1 MSTERIKLFE
11 ADIDVDGIIK
21 KSVDLK
27 KEIYSLKLEQQK
39 LKSTVGETSEEFIKT
54 EARLKKVSAEYR
66 LNQRQVENLTETN
79 GKLLSVEQK
88 LTLALNKEVLSIDA
102 ANKNNKELK
111 KIRNQVN
118 IETEEGQ
125 RAIAEI
131 NEKLNRNTDIIK
143 GNVSALEE
151 QKIGIGGYKD
161 AIKEALDE
169 TNIFKDGLTGVTNN
183 ILVLSERSKEAG
195 GSGAFLKNSLK
206 SAGQGLVSLTK
217 AAIGFIATPLGA
229 TLAILVGAFALIKSA
244 MNRSEESTNKIKR
257 AFSAFQGISNAL
269 FKILQPLG
277 EFLIDGIVKGFELA
291 EKAIYKG
298 IEVISSGLELLGFED
313 EAKALKTFNAEVQ
326 QGAKDAKALADAEA
340 RLEKQQRKAQL
351 VQLEYQKAAEKLR
364 QIRDDTTKSIPE
376 RIRANAALG
385 QVLQTQLQKE
395 LEIAQAA
402 LEVANLRIQ
411 SEGETKE
418 ALDEQAEAL
427 TTIADIQERITGQQ
441 SEQIRERVALQKEA
455 NDQARE
461 AAENRIEKAEQELEL
476 LKEQRRFNEQNLEE
490 LKFLANEEIKILD
503 KKLESKLLSETEY
516 ATEILKINN
525 DLKQFQIEANE
536 TELERIIEFNNR
548 KNELQNEIDLR
559 NIEDANQRAIAKAEQ
574 DYQRQLLELEQLEL
588 NEQQKTELLAL
599 IETERG
605 QIISEIQQNILEDRL
620 AKELEVNKRL
630 IESDETTAN
639 IRASLAQTLTS
650 TLTGFLGDSLA
661 AKLASIAVEAAAQAG
676 LVKIES
682 AGASARVA
690 SNVAAANAA
699 AIAASPLTAGLPFT
713 ALNTAQG
720 AALQASIGVSTT
732 QAISRILAG
741 AAIKSISTIG
751 GKIKKAE
758 HGAVIDIGGKRHS
771 SGGTKFWG
779 EDGTA
784 FEAEKDEKMFI
795 LNRRAS
801 AAIQPLLSKINQQ
814 YGGVSLGT
822 TSTYLQS
829 GGQIL
834 RANSNDKV
842 DYSTLSNV
850 ISAAVEKGSEMGSLK
865 GALEGSRQGSLEG
878 SYKGSSQGTHSGIA
892 ERIENDNIEAGANF

>member
-1 MSTERIKLFE
+1 MNTERIKLFE

-298 IEVISSGLELLGFED
+298 IEVIASGLELLGFED

-326 QGAKDAKALADAEA
+326 KGAKDTKALADAEA
-340 RLEKQQRKAQL
+340 RLEKEQRKAQL

-411 SEGETKE
+411 SEGETKD
-418 ALDEQAEAL
+418 ALDQQAEAL

-455 NDQARE
+455 NDQVRE
-461 AAENRIEKAEQELEL
+461 AAEKRIEKAEQELEF

-516 ATEILKINN
+516 ATEVLKINN

-536 TELERIIEFNNR
+536 TELGRIIEFNNR

-588 NEQQKTELLAL
+588 NEQQKTELLSL

-720 AALQASIGVSTT
+720 AALQANIGVSTA

-741 AAIKSISTIG
+741 AAIKSIGTIG

-822 TSTYLQS
+822 TSSYLQS